1 MADKI
6 IELFLV
12 YASTAVLLVFVYKKV
27 WPSFIKSVEERKNQI
42 NNDLEQAEISKEEA
56 LENKKV
62 YEVELKTLQEEKT
75 DIINT
80 TLKTAKEEKSVIIG
94 EARIQAKEIIS
105 KSKEEAL
112 NEKGEIEK
120 EIQKSTL
127 EYVNLIS
134 SRFVAK
140 NLTDEEE
147 LKMFEAAIKEAE

>member
-12 YASTAVLLVFVYKKV
+12 YASTAVLLVFVYRKV